1 MKQSEILNKLHLS
14 LSIYIMSG
22 WMLPVVNSKI
32 LLGLIPSMYVNWLVD
47 DTKCIF
53 TRLEHHLLL
62 KEKKKDDEEVDII
75 YEGFV
80 SRLCKQYNINLSEAD
95 VHKGLVCIS
104 FHSFLQCYKN
114 VMFW

>member
-1 MKQSEILNKLHLS
+1 MVSKLHLG

-32 LLGLIPSMYVNWLVD
+32 LLGLIPSMYANWLMD

-62 KEKKKDDEEVDII
+62 KEKEKEKKKDDEEVDIK

-80 SRLCKQYNINLSEAD
+80 SRLCKTYNINLSEAD